1 VAQLAPEGGA
11 MIHVARYLDDAT
23 PEPKA
28 IERQLERVLDQLQ
41 PGWREVVIERR
52 FLPYMVAASALATAA
67 DGGLAGRPGPQVPEA
82 PGLYL
87 AGDWIGP
94 EGWLADAS
102 LASARRTA
110 ALVREHAR
118 DRNAAAA

>member
-1 VAQLAPEGGA
+1 
-11 MIHVARYLDDAT
+11 
-23 PEPKA
+23 
-28 IERQLERVLDQLQ
+28 
-41 PGWREVVIERR
+41 VIERR
-52 FLPYMVAASALATAA
+52 FLPHMVAASALATAA